1 MGRHGRNGRDGRDG
15 RDILFGPK
23 GFPFSLAPKG
33 SSFLSFSRDAGVLS
47 APRLRVTREVTVDT
61 GVCHPRP
68 LGACFFARKSFHKWV
83 SRKEIW
89 YIPCPETLGQ
99 VVPSKKSR
107 LKFWTNQNAYTGGH
121 QSVDGRS
128 QDCAFSVLP
137 SAHGMGEAGRRVPFQ
152 GFHLPRAG
160 PHCQSLG
167 LHDGL
172 ADRIRQRDQT
182 IPNGWRVYMSRHL

>member
-1 MGRHGRNGRDGRDG
+1 MGFMSPAGCGHFFLVVASSGT
-15 RDILFGPK
+15 L
-23 GFPFSLAPKG
+23 GFAIVPPPPP
-33 SSFLSFSRDAGVLS
+33 LSPPTPSRGV
-47 APRLRVTREVTVDT
+47 
-61 GVCHPRP
+61 
-68 LGACFFARKSFHKWV
+68 FFARKSFHEWV
-83 SRKEIW
+83 SREKKR
-89 YIPCPETLGQ
+89 YIPCPETPGQ

-107 LKFWTNQNAYTGGH
+107 LKFWTNQNAYAGGH
-121 QSVDGRS
+121 QSVDGQS

-152 GFHLPRAG
+152 GFHLPRAE

-172 ADRIRQRDQT
+172 ADGIRQRDQT